1 MFTTTQTDITT
12 STYAKLYKQLAHN
25 LKETAPMNIKELTTA
40 HVRKLMKACAN
51 DITTRNKSGLRVP
64 TDKEADDAEIAQI
77 TEDLIQPLNKIR
89 IFANEPLAKISYKW
103 MKGNYCHYIAEYLTN
118 HDMRK
123 QKAYIDAALSVWFD
137 AKVDTESFGLNPC
150 DPLCL
155 ELRFSIAKLY
165 HSMGLF
171 RSARWA
177 NSLGCRAFCKAVDL
191 GRLDEESRKLSEDI
205 LGRMERMSNHWI
217 NLSVSGDTGEMFI

>member
-1 MFTTTQTDITT
+1 M
-12 STYAKLYKQLAHN
+12 YAELYKQLAHS

-51 DITTRNKSGLRVP
+51 DIKTRNKSRLRWP
-64 TDKEADDAEIAQI
+64 TDKETDDAEIAQI
-77 TEDLIQPLNKIR
+77 TEDFIQPLNKIR
-89 IFANEPLAKISYKW
+89 ILATEPVVIISYKW
-103 MKGNYCHYIAEYLTN
+103 MKGNYCRYIAEYLTN

-123 QKAYIDAALSVWFD
+123 QKAYNDAALSVWFD
-137 AKVDTESFGLNPC
+137 AKVDTKSLGLNHC

-165 HSMGLF
+165 HSMGF
-171 RSARWA
+171 YRSARWA
-177 NSLGCRAFCKAVDL
+177 NSLGSRAFCKEVDL

-205 LGRMERMSNHWI
+205 LGRMKRMSNHWI
-217 NLSVSGDTGEMFI
+217 NLSVNGGTGEMFI